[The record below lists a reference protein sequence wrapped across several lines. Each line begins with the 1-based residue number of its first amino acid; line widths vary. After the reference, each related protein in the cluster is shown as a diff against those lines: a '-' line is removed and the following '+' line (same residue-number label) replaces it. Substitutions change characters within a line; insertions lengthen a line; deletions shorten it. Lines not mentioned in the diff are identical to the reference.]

1 MRTVMTSAEW
11 DAAGLKKPEL
21 LLFTETMKVSEA
33 VLLHLLGRIPGEFVA
48 DAEGLYTITYME
60 VVAKSYTSSKGKTFK
75 QGTVW
80 VMAPR

>member
-1 MRTVMTSAEW
+1 MTADAW

-21 LLFTETMKVSEA
+21 LLFTETMKVSQE
-33 VLLHLLGRIPGEFVA
+33 VLIHLLGRVPAEFKPGK
-48 DAEGLYTITYME
+48 DKLYTITYME
-60 VVAKSYTSSKGKTFK
+60 VVAESYTSAKGKTFP